1 LTIFL
6 LETSARPERDPRA
19 EALSQ
24 LLKGEQLKEGEEV
37 KGFDAKKVLKTT
49 KKLLRAYAIWAR
61 AFFFKCRLS
70 SIRR

>member
-1 LTIFL
+1 LTVFL
-6 LETSARPERDPRA
+6 FETSARPERDPRA

-24 LLKGEQLKEGEEV
+24 LLKGEQLAEGEKV
-37 KGFDAKKVLKTT
+37 AFDAKKVLKTT